1 MGVKRLGVKARKM
14 VKAMEMKISEYAK
27 ETVFFGLMTD
37 KLVFKYE
44 IALPPLMAAYFATS
58 AIYFLERERER
69 QSTIY
74 IYVCVMESI
83 RRR

>member
-1 MGVKRLGVKARKM
+1 MKARKM
-14 VKAMEMKISEYAK
+14 VKAMEMKINEYAK

-58 AIYFLERERER
+58 AIYFLERERDNLL
-69 QSTIY
+69 Y
-74 IYVCVMESI
+74 MCVCVCVMESI